1 MLPPGP
7 DLIASFSAQHH
18 HQDQSPLFTRIP
30 PEIRNTIF
38 LYALLIYEDL
48 STIYPDDTHYSRPG
62 YRHALRI
69 DPQLLR
75 TCRLVYLEPRLLPL
89 DAVDEHVFWCHR
101 APPGIKFAGEAAKYL
116 ARFTEEQ
123 KDKIERMHFFI
134 QQYYLEGTFPRMCM
148 LPDMRPRSM
157 KITLR
162 HGDWWSWE
170 SNEPLILEDRWSN
183 GLGLLF
189 LFMPHQFRFT
199 DNSSFKIYAIAD
211 RVSKETITLN
221 NGRIL
226 CAADNAIV
234 RKEWIGP
241 STRLPDLRYDQTSK
255 TWVDRDEV
263 AEQDV
268 PDPGLKYCIVVVN
281 WTVPR
286 EST

>member
-7 DLIASFSAQHH
+7 DLIASFSAQHP
-18 HQDQSPLFTRIP
+18 HQDQSPLFTQIP
-30 PEIRNTIF
+30 PEIRNTIL

-75 TCRLVYLEPRLLPL
+75 TCRLVYLETRLLPL

-101 APPGIKFAGEAAKYL
+101 APPGIKFAGGQMGL
-116 ARFTEEQ
+116 VRLEEVVLELET
-123 KDKIERMHFFI
+123 IERDKE
-134 QQYYLEGTFPRMCM
+134 Q
-148 LPDMRPRSM
+148 
-157 KITLR
+157 
-162 HGDWWSWE
+162 
-170 SNEPLILEDRWSN
+170 
-183 GLGLLF
+183 
-189 LFMPHQFRFT
+189 
-199 DNSSFKIYAIAD
+199 IYAIAD

-241 STRLPDLRYDQTSK
+241 SRLPDLRYDQTSK

-268 PDPGLKYCIVVVN
+268 PDPGLKYCIVGVK

-286 EST
+286 LQRVDVAVSFPRLTNTDHMFDSVSLRVPGKHGYLIAYEVTLNVR